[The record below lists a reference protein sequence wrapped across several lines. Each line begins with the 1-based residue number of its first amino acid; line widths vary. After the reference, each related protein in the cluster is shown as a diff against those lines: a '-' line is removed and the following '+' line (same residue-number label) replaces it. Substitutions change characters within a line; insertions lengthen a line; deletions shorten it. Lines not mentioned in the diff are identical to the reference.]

1 MNVSDFYKYLS
12 NSNFLNSSTLL
23 EIREVIKRYP
33 YFQAARLL
41 YLKNL
46 HILKDDQFQSMLEEN
61 SIFFPDRKML
71 YNYINTNDF
80 STEVKTTNT
89 PVLNENEIETTNN
102 KQVIENNISEEITNE
117 LSANVAKVQ
126 DDKSNNLNDKKSI
139 ADEIIKK
146 VEQIKSSK
154 FSNEGVNRTTDDNLN
169 AKKELINEISK
180 REELLT
186 FDQWLQNIS
195 KRESNSTNKTQATKN
210 ESDVINEFLSKADNL
225 ERIKPIQDAN
235 QLDLTENLIQPEELE
250 FVSENLAQ
258 LYYKQGYYEKAL
270 KIYEKLFL
278 KYPEK
283 SIYFASLIQEIK
295 QKIDKN

>member
-154 FSNEGVNRTTDDNLN
+154 FLNEGVNRTTDDNLN